1 MAATRLI
8 TMHVNKGK
16 SLAKSIKDRTDYAA
30 NEEKTEHGEFISSY
44 ACDPK
49 TVDEE
54 FLLSKKEY
62 LRITGRQPKGDIIAY
77 QIRQSFKP
85 GEITPE
91 EANKVGYET
100 AARFTKGNHAFIVA
114 THVDKAHI
122 HNHVIFNSTNLT
134 CDRKFRDFFFV
145 GIALQRL
152 SDLVCLEH
160 GLSVIKP
167 RKPSQREKREEYPK
181 RKVFRDEICDVI
193 DQVLLQKP
201 ESFEKALCMLEEQG
215 YEIKKGTYLSVK
227 GKNQKRFIRFRSLG
241 EGYTVEDLEKIIS
254 GDLQQDTKQPEQR
267 KQRFHNKKSRDFDL
281 LIDIQEKIKQG
292 KGGGYTKWA
301 KVYNIKQLSQSL
313 LFLQQHDIRDYEEFS
328 KRAGSTAGRFN
339 ELSKSIKEAEKRL
352 AEIAV
357 LRTHIINYS
366 KTRDVYV
373 AYRKLGYSKKFFE
386 AHREEITLHKAA
398 KEAFSD
404 IPDAKIPKIKEL
416 NTEYAEVL
424 AEKKKVYVEYRMAKK
439 EMQNYLIAKQNID
452 AILREDEKTS
462 QQEKSKEK
470 HNLNR

>member
-8 TMHVNKGK
+8 TMHLNKGK
-16 SLAKSIKDRTDYAA
+16 SLAKSIKDRIDYAA
-30 NEEKTEHGEFISSY
+30 NGEKTEHGEFISSY

-100 AARFTKGNHAFIVA
+100 AVRFTKGNHAFIVA
-114 THVDKAHI
+114 THLDKAHI

-167 RKPSQREKREEYPK
+167 QKPSQREKREEYPK
-181 RKVFRDEICDVI
+181 RKVFRDEIYDAI

-201 ESFEKALCMLEEQG
+201 ESFEKLLYMLEEQG
-215 YEIKKGTYLSVK
+215 YEIKKGKYPSVK
-227 GKNQKRFIRFRSLG
+227 GKDQKRFIRFRSLG
-241 EGYTVEDLEKIIS
+241 EGYTAEDLEKIIF
-254 GDLQQDTKQPEQR
+254 GDLHQDATQPEQR

-313 LFLQQHDIRDYEEFS
+313 LFLQQHAIRDYEELS
-328 KRAGSTAGRFN
+328 KRASSTSGRFT

-352 AEIAV
+352 AEITV

-373 AYRKLGYSKKFFE
+373 AYRKSGYSKKFFE
-386 AHREEITLHKAA
+386 AHREEITLHKAS
-398 KEAFSD
+398 KEAFSNL
-404 IPDAKIPKIKEL
+404 PVTKIPRIKDL
-416 NTEYAEVL
+416 NVEYAVVL
-424 AEKKKVYVEYRMAKK
+424 AEKKKAYSEYREAKK
-439 EMQNYLIAKQNID
+439 EMKDYLIAKQNID

-462 QQEKSKEK
+462 QQEKSKDK
-470 HNLNR
+470 HDLNR